1 MKDFNDF
8 LKYCSDN
15 AHSVLYDSTNLL
27 SDVPVDKR
35 TITSE
40 EWTLITKFILQSN
53 FSLLRQYHNWLNE
66 GLD

>member
-8 LKYCSDN
+8 LKYSSDN
-15 AHSVLYDSTNLL
+15 ANSVLYDSTNLL

-40 EWTLITKFILQSN
+40 EWTLITKFVIQSN